1 MVKIEKEKLMHTN
14 NMKLSIIIVSWNVK
28 KDLANC
34 LRSIGENSPNSQFE
48 IIVIDN
54 ASTDTTVES
63 VKEYFPE
70 VVMIANSE
78 NRGFAAAN
86 NQGIERSHGEYIL
99 LLNPDTIV
107 RLGSLDTLISL
118 IDKNEDV
125 GICGPQLLNQDGT
138 IQSSARCFPTFRGA
152 LYRHTI
158 FRYLRI
164 FKNEYKKWL
173 MKGFDHRTQTD
184 VDQVMG
190 AALMVR
196 RSVIDHIGVMDE
208 RFFMYYEEVD
218 LCYRIKQAGWR
229 VVFVPQATITHLGG
243 RSSGQ
248 IPVEKQIMAMT
259 SLLKFFRKHRGK
271 GVTAA
276 FSCVFKPAI
285 LLRNLCDLATS
296 VFIYLFSIITVN
308 RKRQSKSAS
317 KIINSLKLVFIYSWQ
332 ILFKM

>member
-1 MVKIEKEKLMHTN
+1 
-14 NMKLSIIIVSWNVK
+14 MKLSIVIVSWKVK
-28 KDLANC
+28 KDLVQCLDSLYANPPAC
-34 LRSIGENSPNSQFE
+34 SFE
-48 IIVIDN
+48 VIVIDN
-54 ASTDTTVES
+54 ASGDGTVEIIKS
-63 VKEYFPE
+63 NFGE
-70 VVMIANSE
+70 VVVVVNSQ

-86 NQGIERSHGEYIL
+86 NQGIEKARGEYIF
-99 LLNPDTIV
+99 LLNPDTIIP
-107 RLGSLDTLISL
+107 LNSLDVLVKFMDDNS
-118 IDKNEDV
+118 DV
-125 GICGPQLLNQDGT
+125 GGCGTQLLNKDGT
-138 IQSSARCFPTFRGA
+138 IQPSARSFPTFRGA

-184 VDQVMG
+184 VGQVMG

-196 RSVIDHIGVMDE
+196 RSVIDRIGVMDE
-208 RFFMYYEEVD
+208 WFFMYYEEVD

-243 RSSGQ
+243 RSSEQ

-285 LLRNLCDLATS
+285 LLRNLFDITTS

-308 RKRQSKSAS
+308 RKRQSKSAV
-317 KIINSLKLVFIYSWQ
+317 KIINSLKLLFIYSWQ

>member
-1 MVKIEKEKLMHTN
+1 
-14 NMKLSIIIVSWNVK
+14 MKLSIIIVSWNVK
-28 KDLANC
+28 KVLIDC
-34 LRSIGENSPNSQFE
+34 LRSIEENPASEPFE
-48 IIVIDN
+48 VVLVDN
-54 ASTDTTVES
+54 ASSDGTVKS
-63 VKEYFPE
+63 IRDKFPD
-70 VVMIANSE
+70 VVVIANSQ

-86 NQGIERSHGEYIL
+86 NQGIEKARGEYIF

-107 RLGSLDTLISL
+107 QLNSLNILIEFM
-118 IDKNEDV
+118 DKNEDV

-138 IQSSARCFPTFRGA
+138 VQPSVRGFPTFRGA
-152 LYRHTI
+152 LYRHTA
-158 FRYLRI
+158 FRHLRI

-173 MKGFDHRTQTD
+173 MKGFDHKTQTD

-196 RSVIDHIGVMDE
+196 RSVIDRIGVMDE

-229 VVFVPQATITHLGG
+229 IVFTPEAKITHLGG
-243 RSSGQ
+243 KSSGQ
-248 IPVEKQIMAMT
+248 MPVRKRIMMLT
-259 SLLKFFRKHRGK
+259 SLLKFFRKHRSK

-285 LLRNLCDLATS
+285 LLRNLFDIVTS
-296 VFIYLFSIITVN
+296 IFAYLFSIITVN
-308 RKRQSKSAS
+308 RKRQSKSAT